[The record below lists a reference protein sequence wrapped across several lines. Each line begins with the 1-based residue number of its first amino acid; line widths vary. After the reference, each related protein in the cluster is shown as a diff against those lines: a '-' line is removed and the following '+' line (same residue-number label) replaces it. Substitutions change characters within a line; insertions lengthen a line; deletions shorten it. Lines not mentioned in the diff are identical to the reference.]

1 MKINQLVKISTL
13 ASIALVYASTS
24 QAQLAA
30 PNAEGVSAGH
40 THLVVPDLAKH
51 REIWKS
57 FGGVEKSSGTIQFL
71 QFPGMD
77 ILFREQAP
85 TAGSGATSAN
95 HIAFSVKS
103 YADYKAKLE
112 AVGATF
118 VIDNAETGQI
128 LADLPDG
135 VRIEFVLDA
144 AQAEPIKFHH
154 THLSAVDQAGLRD
167 WYVKVF
173 GADVG
178 ERNGMPSAV
187 IPGGRI
193 DVIAARGEAPLP
205 TQGAAIDHIG
215 FEVTDMAA
223 FAAKMEQLGITFTR
237 PPERRDEIKLTIAF
251 ITDPVGTN
259 IEITEGLDDV
269 K

>member
-1 MKINQLVKISTL
+1 MKLKQAVKICVLTSAILAL
-13 ASIALVYASTS
+13 ASTTN
-24 QAQLAA
+24 AQLAA

-51 REIWKS
+51 RAIWKS
-57 FGGVEKSSGTIQFL
+57 FGGVEKNSGRIEFL

-85 TAGSGATSAN
+85 TSPSGATSAN

-112 AVGATF
+112 AAGATF

-135 VRIEFVLDA
+135 VRVEFVLDTEQ
-144 AQAEPIKFHH
+144 AQPIVFHH
-154 THLSAVDQAGLRD
+154 THLAAVDQAGLRD
-167 WYVKVF
+167 WYIKVF
-173 GADVG
+173 GAEVG

-187 IPGGRI
+187 VPGGRI
-193 DVIAARGEAPLP
+193 DVLAARGEAPIP
-205 TQGAAIDHIG
+205 TQGSAIDHIG
-215 FEVTDMAA
+215 FEVADMAA
-223 FAAKMEQLGITFTR
+223 FAAKMEKLGIEFNR
-237 PPERRDEIKLTIAF
+237 APERRDDINLTIAF
-251 ITDPVGTN
+251 ITDPVGTY
-259 IEITEGLDDV
+259 IEITEGLDEV

>member
-1 MKINQLVKISTL
+1 MKLKHSVKISTM
-13 ASIALVYASTS
+13 AIALFAMTNISE
-24 QAQLAA
+24 AQLAA

-40 THLVVPDLAKH
+40 THLVVPDLAKS
-51 REIWKS
+51 RAIWKS
-57 FGGVEKSSGTIQFL
+57 FGGVEKSSGTLQFL

-77 ILFREQAP
+77 ILFREQTP
-85 TAGSGATSAN
+85 TSGSGATSAN

-112 AVGATF
+112 AVGAKF

-128 LADLPDG
+128 LADLPSG
-135 VRIEFVLDA
+135 VRIEFVLDEN
-144 AQAEPIKFHH
+144 QVEPIKFHH

-178 ERNGMPSAV
+178 ERAGMPSAV
-187 IPGGRI
+187 IPGGRV
-193 DVIAARGEAPLP
+193 DVIAARGPTPLP

-215 FEVTDMAA
+215 FEVADMDA
-223 FAAKMEQLGITFTR
+223 FAAKMEKLGIAFSR
-237 PPERRDEIKLTIAF
+237 PPERRDEINLTIAF
-251 ITDPVGTN
+251 IVDPVGTN